1 MTFGTEHLEDEE
13 LKIYSIHVPG
23 IITDPIPFEY
33 IHIGI
38 KTDVFDWVKCVN
50 NGNFMKKS
58 FKFEPLFYMWVY
70 DALIIYIKRLYL
82 YFSTIITIGIFQLT
96 IP

>member
-1 MTFGTEHLEDEE
+1 LTFGTEHLEDEE

-38 KTDVFDWVKCVN
+38 KTDVFD
-50 NGNFMKKS
+50 
-58 FKFEPLFYMWVY
+58 
-70 DALIIYIKRLYL
+70 
-82 YFSTIITIGIFQLT
+82 
-96 IP
+96 